1 MKDGDFP
8 IAHWG
13 EYSGAIIA
21 TLNLKKH
28 SADEYHGAC
37 PNCGGTDRF
46 RINKHNGEVKAF
58 CRQCQDFSAITGALR
73 DMGVWPQPPNGASE
87 RQRAS
92 LSPFSDLSAV
102 PLPESTSVPLPEK
115 AQNDPDVPYHIRKGI
130 PLIGAE
136 MKGINVAVPIYNS
149 DRERVGVQTISPD
162 GQKRFSKGMAK
173 EGAFGVINGPL
184 EGECYIAEG
193 WATAVSVSLA
203 TGRPAVFA
211 LDAGNLPKVAE
222 VLAEVRPDA
231 KFIVAADNDAPGIK
245 AAKETGL
252 PYAAPALEG
261 HDWNDVFVALGPTAV
276 SVGLRRPKSPEAHPL
291 AMWQSS
297 SLKSTKAPEFVIDG
311 VISAG
316 AVLLAGGW
324 GAGKTS
330 QLLPLLC
337 RAAHLCCADDPLKAS
352 IRRRVIYITEDLGQA
367 RLIIAAMRDKGELG
381 FADEGEVDDMLRMVE
396 AKRLPAEEI
405 VAVAEEYA
413 GLSYL
418 NTRNGVEY
426 DAPAVI
432 VFDTRSA
439 VIELGDEN
447 DNTEAGRVISTL
459 RQGFPDNP
467 IIIVGHLSK
476 ALKRADVKDMS
487 GRGAGAW
494 EADTQQTLYLA
505 KDDDE
510 TRFLSVDAGKH
521 RFVAEM
527 DGLKFNTSISTFE
540 IPNVFGEMIEVK
552 GVFGIPEIV
561 ARGERENEKAEREAE
576 RKAEAEAEK
585 VLAQRQFALNEVRRN
600 LENGIALNRTK
611 LKQAIPGNNERALE
625 TIVELL
631 NERWLIEATILDAAT
646 LVHPKANT
654 YLYALSPDEH
664 ADYTKTGILPDAV
677 NVVPKSLL
685 KDAISCVPAKNEKS
699 AKSAEIDAKREAS
712 DG

>member
-1 MKDGDFP
+1 MRDNQFGKYKPAFWSEYGDK
-8 IAHWG
+8 
-13 EYSGAIIA
+13 II
-21 TLNLKKH
+21 NEFSLKLTSKG
-28 SADEYHGAC
+28 EYHGAC
-37 PNCGGTDRF
+37 PCCGGTDRF
-46 RINKHNGEVKAF
+46 WIKEVAGEVKVH
-58 CRQCQDFSAITGALR
+58 CRQCNDFPEITKILRSMGLWPAIVEGAPAVPVGNLHDFEDHTPYHVR
-73 DMGVWPQPPNGASE
+73 KGVGLGRAALEGNNVVIPIYGPNGK
-87 RQRAS
+87 
-92 LSPFSDLSAV
+92 L
-102 PLPESTSVPLPEK
+102 
-115 AQNDPDVPYHIRKGI
+115 
-130 PLIGAE
+130 
-136 MKGINVAVPIYNS
+136 
-149 DRERVGVQTISPD
+149 VGTQTITPRGD
-162 GQKRFSKGMAK
+162 KRFTAGMAK
-173 EGAFGVINGPL
+173 EGAFGVVGGAI
-184 EGECYIAEG
+184 EGVCYIAEG
-193 WATAVSVSLA
+193 WATAASVSA
-203 TGRPAVFA
+203 STGRPAIFA
-211 LDAGNLPKVAE
+211 LDAGNLPKVAA
-222 VLAEVRPDA
+222 VLKEIRPDA
-231 KFIVAADNDAPGIK
+231 QLIVAADNDEPGIK
-245 AAKETGL
+245 AAEATGL
-252 PYAAPALEG
+252 PWATPKRAG
-261 HDWNDVFVALGPTAV
+261 DDWNDVMLNLGQLAVAAGLKRAIVPT
-276 SVGLRRPKSPEAHPL
+276 HPL

-297 SLKSTKAPEFVIDG
+297 SLESTKAPEFVIDG

-337 RAAHLCCADDPLKAS
+337 RAAHLCRADDPLKAS
-352 IRRRVIYITEDLGQA
+352 IKRRVIYITEDLGQA
-367 RLIIAAMRDKGELG
+367 RLIIAAMRDRGELG
-381 FADEGEVDDMLRMVE
+381 FADENEVDDMLRMVE
-396 AKRLPAEEI
+396 AKRLPVDEI
-405 VAVAEEYA
+405 IDVAGEYA

-447 DNTEAGRVISTL
+447 DNTEAGHIISTL

-476 ALKRADVKDMS
+476 ALRRADVKDMS

-552 GVFGIPEIV
+552 GVFGVPEIV

-585 VLAQRQFALNEVRRN
+585 ASAQRQIALNEVRRN

-611 LKQAIPGNNERALE
+611 LKAAIPGNNQRALE
-625 TIVELL
+625 IIVELL
-631 NERWLIEATILDAAT
+631 DERRLVEVTVTDVSILA
-646 LVHPKANT
+646 HPKANT
-654 YLYALSPDEH
+654 YLYPLSPDEH
-664 ADYTKTGILPDAV
+664 ADYTKTGILPDAA

-685 KDAISCVPAKNEKS
+685 KDPISSVPAKKEKS
-699 AKSAEIDAKREAS
+699 AKSAKIDAKKDAADE
-712 DG
+712 